1 MNAKLLHSLPVR
13 SLRNV
18 GVCYQRRSG
27 LFRLSPFWA
36 LHDVSFDLF
45 PGEVLGVI
53 GRNGAG
59 KTTLLRLL
67 ADIIKP
73 DRGVLLKND
82 ARATLLSLQIGF
94 VPHLNGRE
102 NAIMSGLLLGLRRSV
117 IQSRMNDIIRFAQLE
132 EFIDQPIRNYS
143 TGMRARLGFSVAI
156 QLDPDI
162 FLIDE
167 VLGVGDAEFKK
178 RSSEAMLEKFGSD
191 RAIVLV
197 SHDLAMIRR
206 LCNRVVW
213 IEHGAT
219 QLEGSPE
226 EVIRAYQTYIR
237 SSASSLHRIYKETT
251 EKP

>member
-1 MNAKLLHSLPVR
+1 MNTNPRDSSPVR
-13 SLRNV
+13 TLRNV
-18 GVCYQRRSG
+18 GVCFQQRSG

-36 LHDVSFDLF
+36 LRDVSFDLF

-73 DRGVLLKND
+73 DRGELQNNGTQ
-82 ARATLLSLQIGF
+82 ATLLSLQIGF

-102 NAIMSGLLLGLRRSV
+102 NAMMSGLLLGLRRSV
-117 IQSRMNDIIRFAQLE
+117 IQSRMDDIIRFAQLE
-132 EFIDQPIRNYS
+132 KFIDQPIRNYS
-143 TGMRARLGFSVAI
+143 TGMRARLGFSVAL
-156 QLDPDI
+156 QLNPDI

-178 RSSEAMLEKFGSD
+178 KSSEAMLEKFGSD
-191 RAIVLV
+191 RTIVLV

-219 QLEGSPE
+219 QLGGSPE

-237 SSASSLHRIYKETT
+237 ASASSLPSMH
-251 EKP
+251 